1 MRSAAATAPTK
12 GTAMDAG
19 KLVTAA
25 LVAVHVSI
33 ASVLFDK
40 PFLVVLDLRG
50 FFWCE
55 VRPKLRGWTRVRKGM
70 QVDRVEIVCGPAEA
84 AFHGPKKLRRCE
96 VPPGRVRIE
105 AAQGQSRFIIPA
117 TEVGIEGPLD
127 QSGLETA
134 ALQPLAARARLVAG
148 LAGAEK
154 KTGFDIFVFDLVE
167 VVQEEFHFLGI
178 RIRKRC

>member
-1 MRSAAATAPTK
+1 MDEAERLGNDERCGDRADK
-12 GTAMDAG
+12 GHGDGFAG
-19 KLVTAA
+19 KFVTAA
-25 LVAVHVSI
+25 LVAAHVSI

-105 AAQGQSRFIIPA
+105 AAQGQYR
-117 TEVGIEGPLD
+117 
-127 QSGLETA
+127 
-134 ALQPLAARARLVAG
+134 
-148 LAGAEK
+148 
-154 KTGFDIFVFDLVE
+154 
-167 VVQEEFHFLGI
+167 
-178 RIRKRC
+178 